1 MFEDLVDGEGKGG
14 TNGGGDG
21 WVGRKD
27 NGQED
32 RNGNGGKQ
40 GSTARDIE
48 NARATSK
55 SATDKTKKENK
66 ARLAQD

>member
-1 MFEDLVDGEGKGG
+1 MFEDLVDREAKGG

-27 NGQED
+27 KGQED
-32 RNGNGGKQ
+32 RNGGKQ
-40 GSTARDIE
+40 GSTARDFE
-48 NARATSK
+48 KARATSK

-66 ARLAQD
+66 ARLTQD

>member
-32 RNGNGGKQ
+32 GNGGKQ

-48 NARATSK
+48 KARATSK

-66 ARLAQD
+66 ARITQD